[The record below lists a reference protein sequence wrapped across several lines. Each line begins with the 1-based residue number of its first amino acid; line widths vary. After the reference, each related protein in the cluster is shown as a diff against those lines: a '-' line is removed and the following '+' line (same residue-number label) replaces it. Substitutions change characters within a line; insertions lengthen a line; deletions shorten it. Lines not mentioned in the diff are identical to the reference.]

1 VGNDYVI
8 LSKKGLCPTLSARK
22 GTAHDCKEHL
32 ALSGHDNGEFII
44 ELWRVRQNMVVEP
57 KRSSRALWWIVGA
70 VLLLLLFSCSLATIG
85 AGAWLIVRT
94 EDRTVAATPRP
105 VEVVEARAANV
116 QPTPITIIATPE
128 GGVDYETAVLSNI
141 YNMVNP
147 SVVNV
152 TVLSS
157 SRLLLPDG
165 RSPEINPDGLIPFSS
180 GSGFVWDLDGHIVT
194 NNHVVEGA
202 EEVQVT
208 FSDGTVAIA
217 EVIGTDVDSDLAV
230 LRIDPT
236 GYDLVPVRRGRLE
249 DVTVGMRVAAIGN
262 PFRLEGTLTSG
273 IVSAIGRSI
282 PARDRFSI
290 PDSIQTDAAINPG
303 NSGGPLLNE
312 RGEVIGV
319 NAQIRSEGGSNS
331 GVGFAIPINI
341 VERVVPALITDGEYH
356 HSYMGVSGGTLSPIC
371 AESLGVPHE
380 LRGAVVSAVLPNSPA
395 AKAGLRAG
403 TEPSNTH
410 YPSICPEVRG
420 GDIILAINDQRVT
433 KFDDVLAYLQRTT
446 SPGDTV
452 TLTIWRNGETLQL
465 DLVLGARPSS
475 IQ

>member
-1 VGNDYVI
+1 
-8 LSKKGLCPTLSARK
+8 
-22 GTAHDCKEHL
+22 
-32 ALSGHDNGEFII
+32 
-44 ELWRVRQNMVVEP
+44 MVVEP
-57 KRSSRALWWIVGA
+57 KRPSKAFWWIVGA
-70 VLLLLLFSCSLATIG
+70 ILLLLLLSCAVLTAG
-85 AGAWLIVRT
+85 AGAWLLIAPTSRT
-94 EDRTVAATPRP
+94 DSTPRP
-105 VEVVEARAANV
+105 VQVVEARANI

-152 TVLSS
+152 TVLTSS
-157 SRLLLPDG
+157 SAVIPEEFRDPDADPNGLL
-165 RSPEINPDGLIPFSS
+165 PFSS

-202 EEVQVT
+202 EEVQIT

-217 EVIGTDVDSDLAV
+217 EVVGVDRDSDLAV

-236 GYDLVPVRRGRLE
+236 GYDLVPVRTGRLE

-312 RGEVIGV
+312 AGEVIGV

-341 VERVVPALITDGEYH
+341 VERVVPALIANGEYL
-356 HSYMGVSGGTLSPIC
+356 HSYMGVSGGTLSPVC
-371 AESLGVPHE
+371 AQEMGIPPQ
-380 LRGAVVSAVLPNSPA
+380 LRGAIISSVLPGSPA
-395 AKAGLRAG
+395 ERAGLQAGERA
-403 TEPSNTH
+403 TNTH
-410 YPSICPEVRG
+410 YPSICPEFAD
-420 GDIILAINDQRVT
+420 GDIILAINDQPVT
-433 KFDDVLAYLQRTT
+433 KFDDVLGYLQGTT
-446 SPGDTV
+446 SPGDVV
-452 TLTIWRNGETLQL
+452 TLTIWRDGETVQI
-465 DLVLGARPSS
+465 DLELGTRPAT

>member
-1 VGNDYVI
+1 
-8 LSKKGLCPTLSARK
+8 
-22 GTAHDCKEHL
+22 
-32 ALSGHDNGEFII
+32 
-44 ELWRVRQNMVVEP
+44 MVVEP
-57 KRSSRALWWIVGA
+57 KRPSGAIWWIVGA
-70 VLLLLLFSCSLATIG
+70 VILLLLLGCGVMTVG
-85 AGAWLIVRT
+85 AGAWLLVRPAS
-94 EDRTVAATPRP
+94 DVVATPRP
-105 VEVVEARAANV
+105 VEMVTTRTNI

-128 GGVDYETAVLSNI
+128 GGVDYETAVLTNI
-141 YNMVNP
+141 YNLVNP

-152 TVLSS
+152 TVLSAS
-157 SRLLLPDG
+157 SEVIPEEFRDPDAD
-165 RSPEINPDGLIPFSS
+165 PDGLLPFSS
-180 GSGFVWDLDGHIVT
+180 GSGFVWDIDGHIVT

-208 FSDGTVAIA
+208 FSDGAVGVA
-217 EVIGTDVDSDLAV
+217 EVVGVDRDSDLAV

-236 GYDLVPVRRGRLE
+236 GHDLVAVRTGRME

-312 RGEVIGV
+312 EGEVIGV

-341 VERVVPALITDGEYH
+341 VERVVPELIANGEYF

-371 AESLGVPHE
+371 AAEMGLPPE
-380 LRGAVVSAVLPNSPA
+380 LRGAIVSSVLEGSPA
-395 AKAGLRAG
+395 ERAGLQAG
-403 TEPSNTH
+403 EMPTNTH
-410 YPSICPEVRG
+410 YPSICPAFAD
-420 GDIILAINDQRVT
+420 GDIILAINDQPVS
-433 KFDDVLAYLQRTT
+433 KFDDVLGYLQGTT
-446 SPGDTV
+446 SPGDTI
-452 TLTIWRNGETLQL
+452 TLTLWRGGETVQI
-465 DLVLGARPSS
+465 DLVLGTRPATL
-475 IQ
+475 Q

>member
-1 VGNDYVI
+1 
-8 LSKKGLCPTLSARK
+8 
-22 GTAHDCKEHL
+22 
-32 ALSGHDNGEFII
+32 
-44 ELWRVRQNMVVEP
+44 MVVEP
-57 KRSSRALWWIVGA
+57 KRPSRTLWWVFGGILILMLFGCM
-70 VLLLLLFSCSLATIG
+70 LLTFG
-85 AGAWLIVRT
+85 AGAWLITRPATAV
-94 EDRTVAATPRP
+94 VSTPRP
-105 VEVVEARAANV
+105 VEMVEARVNV
-116 QPTPITIIATPE
+116 PPTPITIIATPE

-141 YNMVNP
+141 YTLVNP

-157 SRLLLPDG
+157 GRTLLPRDIQ
-165 RSPEINPDGLIPFSS
+165 PQIDPDGLLPFSS
-180 GSGFVWDLDGHIVT
+180 GSGFVWDLEGHIVT
-194 NNHVVEGA
+194 NNHVVDGA

-217 EVIGTDVDSDLAV
+217 EVVGVDRDSDLAV
-230 LRIDPT
+230 LRINPR
-236 GYDLVPVRRGRLE
+236 GYDLVPVRKGRLE
-249 DVTVGMRVAAIGN
+249 DVRVGMRVAAIGN

-312 RGEVIGV
+312 QGEVIGV

-341 VERVVPALITDGEYH
+341 VERVVPALITNGEYR

-371 AESLGVPHE
+371 AEELGVPHE
-380 LRGAVVSAVLPNSPA
+380 LRGAIVNAVLPNSPA
-395 AKAGLRAG
+395 ARAGLVAG
-403 TEPSNTH
+403 DEPTNTH
-410 YPSICPEVRG
+410 YPSICPDNRG
-420 GDIILAINDQRVT
+420 GDIILAINDQPVT
-433 KFDDVLAYLQRTT
+433 KFDDVLGYLQRTT

-452 TLTIWRNGETLQL
+452 TLTLWRKGTTVQI
-465 DLVLGARPSS
+465 DLVLGERPATL
-475 IQ
+475 Q

>member
-1 VGNDYVI
+1 
-8 LSKKGLCPTLSARK
+8 
-22 GTAHDCKEHL
+22 
-32 ALSGHDNGEFII
+32 
-44 ELWRVRQNMVVEP
+44 MVLEP
-57 KRSSRALWWIVGA
+57 KRPSKTMWWILGG
-70 VLLLLLFSCSLATIG
+70 VLLLLLFSCALMTAG
-85 AGAWLIVRT
+85 AGAWLLTRPTSRSVS
-94 EDRTVAATPRP
+94 TPRA
-105 VEVVEARAANV
+105 VQVVEARAAV
-116 QPTPITIIATPE
+116 DIPPTPITIIATPE
-128 GGVDYETAVLSNI
+128 GGVDYETAVLSAI
-141 YNMVNP
+141 YAQVNP

-157 SRLLLPDG
+157 SRMLLPDDV
-165 RSPEINPDGLIPFSS
+165 RPPNVDPDGLIPFSS

-217 EVIGTDVDSDLAV
+217 EVVGADLDSDLAV
-230 LRIDPT
+230 LRIDPL
-236 GYDLVPVRRGRLE
+236 GYNLVPVRTGRLE
-249 DVTVGMRVAAIGN
+249 DVRVGMRVAAIGN

-282 PARDRFSI
+282 PARDNFSI

-312 RGEVIGV
+312 KGEVIGV

-341 VERVVPALITDGEYH
+341 VDRVVPALIADGDYQ
-356 HSYMGVSGGTLSPIC
+356 HSYMGVSGGTLSPVC
-371 AESLGVPHE
+371 AEDLDVPYE
-380 LRGAVVSAVLPNSPA
+380 LRGAIVNLVLSNSPA
-395 AKAGLRAG
+395 ERAGLHAG
-403 TEPSNTH
+403 GAASGTH
-410 YPSICPEVRG
+410 YPGICPTQKG
-420 GDIILAINDQRVT
+420 GDIILAINDQPVT
-433 KFDDVLAYLQRTT
+433 KFDDVLGYLQRMT

-452 TLTIWRNGETLQL
+452 MLTIWRQGETLQL
-465 DLVLGARPSS
+465 DLVLGARPRT